1 MQFIENEP
9 PQDKTNKIAC
19 APSKDSDQPR
29 HPPSLIRVFAVR
41 MKKAWVLSYPWV
53 HSKDSDQT
61 GWMPRLIWVF
71 AGHTV
76 ILLVLSW
83 GGSNIY
89 ISEDCKTI
97 TFFFENSEIPWL
109 FSFLPYIPD
118 WNQNSQTFP
127 LGKKKKNNKKI
138 NVLFPET
145 SEYFLGSVRLTLK
158 KNLFSIT
165 WPTQKKCPLPPKN
178 YWPSRRRFFLFPVL
192 RFSFCISSK
201 FPFEKA
207 SVYTLNVPL

>member
-97 TFFFENSEIPWL
+97 RFFFENSEIPWL

-127 LGKKKKNNKKI
+127 LGKKINKCLVSGNIWISFRVGKAD
-138 NVLFPET
+138 LE
-145 SEYFLGSVRLTLK
+145 
-158 KNLFSIT
+158 KNLFGIT
-165 WPTQKKCPLPPKN
+165 RPTQKKCPLPQKS

-201 FPFEKA
+201 FPFKKA